1 MNSKYVDPPQQ
12 STNRWGHVCVGIV
25 VLCFASLGGRLVYLQ
40 TAARPRALSH
50 RDRQQTRRVDLRA
63 QRGSIFDTRG
73 RLLAA
78 SESRPSVFGDPQ
90 RIKDIGHAASQ
101 LAGILGTQRDRL
113 IERIERRGHTRFVWL
128 ARKVSPGEA
137 QAVRALNLAGIGIKD
152 ESHRFYP
159 NGQALAHVL
168 GFVNIDGEGLEG
180 LELQFNDLLSG
191 EPASQYAWC
200 DVRRRP
206 IWRKSES
213 GTAPTH
219 GDNLVLTIDLVVQRF
234 VEEALKHAVTQFQA
248 ESGVGIVMSPRDGDV
263 IAMAGYPTF
272 DPNYHRESPSAH
284 KRNRCLTDPVEPGS
298 CFKPLIMSAA
308 LSEGVAR
315 LDETVD
321 CGSGVWFFGSRRMR
335 DTHANGTLTFEDVL
349 IKSSNIGMGHIGTRL
364 GNNALYEYVRAYGF
378 GSRTG
383 ISLPGE
389 SAGIVAPLRKWSSY
403 SRTSIP
409 IGQELAVTPI
419 QLATAFAALVNGG
432 KLQPPRLVRMVLDS
446 AGKQS
451 TPDRQ
456 HGPARQV
463 VPPEV
468 ADAVAKQALV
478 RMVNESPHDIKLAKY
493 QVLGK
498 TGTAQVPYRNRRGY
512 EPDAFLGSF
521 LGAAPA
527 HDPVLAVLVMIR
539 KPKRSL
545 GYYGGTVA
553 GPAVRAIIQK
563 TLAYWDITPDRE
575 SSSLATLA
583 MKTATE

>member
-1 MNSKYVDPPQQ
+1 M
-12 STNRWGHVCVGIV
+12 
-25 VLCFASLGGRLVYLQ
+25 VYLQ
-40 TAARPRALSH
+40 TAARPRALLH
-50 RDRQQTRRVDLRA
+50 RDRQQTRRVNLPA
-63 QRGSIFDTRG
+63 QRGSIYDTRG

-101 LAGILGTQRDRL
+101 LAAILGTSRDGL
-113 IERIERRGHTRFVWL
+113 IERIEGRGHTRFVWL

-137 QAVRALNLAGIGIKD
+137 QAVRALDLAGIGIQD

-159 NGQALAHVL
+159 NGSTLAHVL
-168 GFVNIDGEGLEG
+168 GFVSIDGEGLEG
-180 LELQFNDLLSG
+180 LEFQFNDRLTG
-191 EPASQYAWC
+191 ESAAQYAWC
-200 DVRRRP
+200 DLRRRP

-213 GTAPTH
+213 GTANGTAPRH
-219 GDNLVLTIDLVVQRF
+219 GDSLVLTIDLVVQRY
-234 VEEALKHAVTQFQA
+234 VEEALEHAVTQFQA
-248 ESGVGIVMSPRDGDV
+248 ESAVGIVMSPRDGDV

-272 DPNYHRESPSAH
+272 DPNYHRESPRAH

-298 CFKPLIMSAA
+298 CFKPLMMSAA

-349 IKSSNIGMGHIGTRL
+349 VKSSNIGMGHIGTRL
-364 GNNALYEYVRAYGF
+364 GDKALYEYVRAYGF

-383 ISLPGE
+383 IDLPGE
-389 SAGIVAPLRKWSSY
+389 SVGIVAPLRKWSSY
-403 SRTSIP
+403 SKTSIP

-432 KLQPPRLVRMVLDS
+432 TLRPPRLVRMVLDS

-451 TPDRQ
+451 TPARQ
-456 HGPARQV
+456 PGPPRQV
-463 VPPEV
+463 VPQEV

-512 EPDAFLGSF
+512 EPDAYIGSF

-527 HDPVLAVLVMIR
+527 HDPVVSVIVMIR

-545 GYYGGTVA
+545 GYYGGKVA
-553 GPAVRAIIQK
+553 GPAVREIIQK
-563 TLAYWDITPDRE
+563 TLAYWDIPPDRDPA
-575 SSSLATLA
+575 SLATLA
-583 MKTATE
+583 MNTAAE

>member
-1 MNSKYVDPPQQ
+1 MKLKYVDPPQQ

-25 VLCFASLGGRLVYLQ
+25 VLCFAGLSGRLVYLQ

-50 RDRQQTRRVDLRA
+50 RDRQQTRRVDLHA

-78 SESRPSVFGDPQ
+78 SEPQPSVFGDPQ

-101 LAGILGTQRDRL
+101 LAAILGTSRDRL
-113 IERIERRGHTRFVWL
+113 IERIERRRHTRFVWL

-137 QAVRALNLAGIGIKD
+137 QAVRALDLAGIGIKD

-159 NGQALAHVL
+159 NGPALAHVL
-168 GFVNIDGEGLEG
+168 GFVNIDGVGLEG
-180 LELQFNDLLSG
+180 LELQFNDLLTG
-191 EPASQYAWC
+191 ESAAQYAWC
-200 DVRRRP
+200 DLRRRP
-206 IWRKSES
+206 IWTKSES
-213 GTAPTH
+213 STAPTH
-219 GDNLVLTIDLVVQRF
+219 GENLVLTIDLVIQRY
-234 VEEALKHAVTQFQA
+234 VEEALEHAVTQFQA

-272 DPNYHRESPSAH
+272 DPNYHREYPSAH

-321 CGSGVWFFGSRRMR
+321 CGKGVWFFGSRRMR
-335 DTHANGTLTFEDVL
+335 DTHANGKLTFEDVL
-349 IKSSNIGMGHIGTRL
+349 VKSSNIGMGHIGTRL
-364 GNNALYEYVRAYGF
+364 GNKALYEYVRAYGF
-378 GSRTG
+378 GARTG

-389 SAGIVAPLRKWSSY
+389 SAGILAPLRKWSSY
-403 SRTSIP
+403 SKTSIP

-432 KLQPPRLVRMVLDS
+432 TLRPPRLVRMVLDS
-446 AGKQS
+446 AGKQT
-451 TPDRQ
+451 TPDHQPR
-456 HGPARQV
+456 PPRQV

-478 RMVNESPHDIKLAKY
+478 RMVNASPHDIKLAKY

-498 TGTAQVPYRNRRGY
+498 TGTAQVPCRNRRGY

-527 HDPVLAVLVMIR
+527 HDPVVAVLVMIR

-553 GPAVRAIIQK
+553 GPAVREIIQK
-563 TLAYWDITPDRE
+563 TLAYWDITPDRDP
-575 SSSLATLA
+575 SSVAMLA

>member
-12 STNRWGHVCVGIV
+12 STNRWGHVCIGIV
-25 VLCFASLGGRLVYLQ
+25 VLCFAGLGGRLVYLQ

-78 SESRPSVFGDPQ
+78 SEPQPSVFGDPKQ
-90 RIKDIGHAASQ
+90 IKDIGHAASQ
-101 LAGILGTQRDRL
+101 LAAILGTPRDRL

-137 QAVRALNLAGIGIKD
+137 EAVRALDLAGIGIKD

-159 NGQALAHVL
+159 NGSTLAHVL

-180 LELQFNDLLSG
+180 LELQFNYLLSG
-191 EPASQYAWC
+191 EPASQYTWC
-200 DVRRRP
+200 DLRRRP

-213 GTAPTH
+213 STAPTH
-219 GDNLVLTIDLVVQRF
+219 GDNLVLTIDLVIQRY
-234 VEEALKHAVTQFQA
+234 VEEALEHAVTQFQA
-248 ESGVGIVMSPRDGDV
+248 ESAVGIVMSPRDGDV
-263 IAMAGYPTF
+263 IAMASYPTF
-272 DPNYHRESPSAH
+272 NLNYHREYPSAH

-321 CGSGVWFFGSRRMR
+321 CGSGVWFFGSRRLR
-335 DTHANGTLTFEDVL
+335 DTHANGKLTFEDVL
-349 IKSSNIGMGHIGTRL
+349 VKSSNIGMGHIGTRL
-364 GNNALYEYVRAYGF
+364 GNKALYEYVRAYGF

-383 ISLPGE
+383 IDLPGE

-403 SRTSIP
+403 SKTSIP
-409 IGQELAVTPI
+409 IGQELAITPI

-432 KLQPPRLVRMVLDS
+432 KLRPPRLVRMVLDS
-446 AGKQS
+446 AGKES
-451 TPDRQ
+451 TLDRQ
-456 HGPARQV
+456 PGPARQV
-463 VPPEV
+463 VPSEV
-468 ADAVAKQALV
+468 AHAVAKQALV

-512 EPDAFLGSF
+512 EPDAYLGSF

-527 HDPVLAVLVMIR
+527 HDPVVSVIVMIR

-553 GPAVRAIIQK
+553 GPAARQIIRK
-563 TLAYWDITPDRE
+563 TLAYWDITPDRDP
-575 SSSLATLA
+575 SRLATLA
-583 MKTATE
+583 MKTTAE

>member
-1 MNSKYVDPPQQ
+1 M
-12 STNRWGHVCVGIV
+12 
-25 VLCFASLGGRLVYLQ
+25 VYLQ
-40 TAARPRALSH
+40 TAARPRALLH
-50 RDRQQTRRVDLRA
+50 RDRQQTRRVNLPA
-63 QRGSIFDTRG
+63 QRGSIYDTRG

-101 LAGILGTQRDRL
+101 LAAILGTSRDGL
-113 IERIERRGHTRFVWL
+113 IERIEGRGHTRFVWL

-137 QAVRALNLAGIGIKD
+137 QAVRALDLAGIGIQD

-159 NGQALAHVL
+159 NGSTLAHVL
-168 GFVNIDGEGLEG
+168 GFVSIDGEGLEG
-180 LELQFNDLLSG
+180 LEFQFNDRLTG
-191 EPASQYAWC
+191 ESAAQYAWC
-200 DVRRRP
+200 DLRRRP

-213 GTAPTH
+213 GTANGTAPRH
-219 GDNLVLTIDLVVQRF
+219 GDSLVLTIDLVVQRY
-234 VEEALKHAVTQFQA
+234 VEEALEHAVTQFQA
-248 ESGVGIVMSPRDGDV
+248 ESAVGIVMSPRDGDV

-272 DPNYHRESPSAH
+272 DPNYHRESPRAH

-349 IKSSNIGMGHIGTRL
+349 VKSSNIGMGHIGTRL
-364 GNNALYEYVRAYGF
+364 GDKALYEYVRAYGF

-383 ISLPGE
+383 IDLPGE
-389 SAGIVAPLRKWSSY
+389 SVGIVAPLRKWSSY
-403 SRTSIP
+403 SKTSIP

-432 KLQPPRLVRMVLDS
+432 TLRPPRLVRMVLDS
-446 AGKQS
+446 AG
-451 TPDRQ
+451 RQ
-456 HGPARQV
+456 NPPARQPGPPRQV
-463 VPPEV
+463 VPQEV

-512 EPDAFLGSF
+512 EPDAYIGSF

-527 HDPVLAVLVMIR
+527 HDPVVSVIVMIR

-545 GYYGGTVA
+545 GYYGGKVA
-553 GPAVRAIIQK
+553 GPAVREIIQK
-563 TLAYWDITPDRE
+563 TLAYWDIPPDRDPA
-575 SSSLATLA
+575 SLATLA
-583 MKTATE
+583 MNTAAE

>member
-1 MNSKYVDPPQQ
+1 MNSKYVDPPPQ
-12 STNRWGHVCVGIV
+12 STNRWGHVCIGIV
-25 VLCFASLGGRLVYLQ
+25 VLCFAGLGGRLVYLQ

-50 RDRQQTRRVDLRA
+50 RERQQTRKVDLQAR
-63 QRGSIFDTRG
+63 RGSIFDTRG
-73 RLLAA
+73 RLLAG
-78 SESRPSVFGDPQ
+78 SEPRSSVFADPQ
-90 RIKDIGHAASQ
+90 RIKDIGGAASQ
-101 LAGILGTQRDRL
+101 LAAILGTSRDGL
-113 IERIERRGHTRFVWL
+113 IERIERRSHTRFVWL

-137 QAVRALNLAGIGIKD
+137 QAVRALDLAGIGIR
-152 ESHRFYP
+152 EEARRFYP
-159 NGQALAHVL
+159 NGSSLAHIL

-191 EPASQYAWC
+191 EPATQYAWC
-200 DVRRRP
+200 DLRRRP
-206 IWRKSES
+206 IWSKGES
-213 GTAPTH
+213 VKAPTH
-219 GDNLVLTIDLVVQRF
+219 GNNIVLTIDLVIQRF
-234 VEEALKHAVTQFQA
+234 VEEALEHAVTQFQA
-248 ESGVGIVMSPRDGDV
+248 ESGVGIVISPRNGDV
-263 IAMAGYPTF
+263 IAMASYPTF
-272 DPNYHRESPSAH
+272 DPNYHREYPTAH

-335 DTHANGTLTFEDVL
+335 DTHANGKLTFEDVL
-349 IKSSNIGMGHIGTRL
+349 VKSSNIGMGHIGTRL
-364 GNNALYEYVRAYGF
+364 GNKALYEYLRAYGF

-403 SRTSIP
+403 SKTSIP

-419 QLATAFAALVNGG
+419 QLASAFAALVNGG
-432 KLQPPRLVRMVLDS
+432 TLRPPRLVRMVLDS
-446 AGKQS
+446 AGSQS
-451 TPDRQ
+451 TPHRRP
-456 HGPARQV
+456 GPPRQV
-463 VPPEV
+463 VPRKV
-468 ADAVAKQALV
+468 ADAIAKRALV

-512 EPDAFLGSF
+512 EPDAYLGSF

-527 HDPVLAVLVMIR
+527 HDPVLSVLVMIR

-563 TLAYWDITPDRE
+563 TLAYWDITPDRDPARQ
-575 SSSLATLA
+575 ATLA
-583 MKTATE
+583 MMTATE

>member
-1 MNSKYVDPPQQ
+1 MKLKYVDPPQQ

-25 VLCFASLGGRLVYLQ
+25 VLCFAGLSGRLVYLQ

-50 RDRQQTRRVDLRA
+50 RDRQQTRQVDLHA

-78 SESRPSVFGDPQ
+78 SEPQPSVFGDPQ

-101 LAGILGTQRDRL
+101 LAAILGTSRDRL
-113 IERIERRGHTRFVWL
+113 IERIERRRHTRFVWL

-137 QAVRALNLAGIGIKD
+137 QAVRALDLAGIGIKD

-159 NGQALAHVL
+159 NGPALAHVL
-168 GFVNIDGEGLEG
+168 GFVNIDGVGLEG
-180 LELQFNDLLSG
+180 LELQFNDLLTG
-191 EPASQYAWC
+191 EPAAQYAWC
-200 DVRRRP
+200 DLRRRP
-206 IWRKSES
+206 IWTKSES
-213 GTAPTH
+213 STAPTH
-219 GDNLVLTIDLVVQRF
+219 GDNLVLTIDLVIQRY
-234 VEEALKHAVTQFQA
+234 VEEALEHAVTQFQA
-248 ESGVGIVMSPRDGDV
+248 ESAVGIVMSPRDGDV

-272 DPNYHRESPSAH
+272 DPNYHREYPSAH

-335 DTHANGTLTFEDVL
+335 DTHANGKLTFEDVL

-364 GNNALYEYVRAYGF
+364 GNKALYEYVRAYGF
-378 GSRTG
+378 GARTG

-389 SAGIVAPLRKWSSY
+389 SAGILAPVRKWSSY
-403 SRTSIP
+403 SKTSIP

-432 KLQPPRLVRMVLDS
+432 TLRPPRLVRMVLDS
-446 AGKQS
+446 AGKQN
-451 TPDRQ
+451 TPDHQ
-456 HGPARQV
+456 PGPPRQV

-478 RMVNESPHDIKLAKY
+478 RMVNASPHDIKLAKY

-527 HDPVLAVLVMIR
+527 HDPVVSVLVMIR

-553 GPAVRAIIQK
+553 GPAVREIIQK
-563 TLAYWDITPDRE
+563 TLAYWDITPDRDP
-575 SSSLATLA
+575 SSVAMLA